1 MKKEEF
7 CEVIGNIK
15 DEYIKEATIYK
26 KRFTKAAQRKL
37 IAWVACACLLICSG
51 FLCYDYM
58 QPKELGNT
66 FVEESSDHQS
76 NPDEDISFGSEVQI
90 REESPAIAETKET
103 QGAQEIQA
111 PVVQIRTEPVD
122 LYSAER
128 VEFLNTSL
136 KEEGVE
142 VTPCVESYRV
152 AADLSNITNLEQFQ
166 TIHVVPFKIEPD
178 SDIARKLVQNG
189 FVVTDYAG
197 SEFFEI
203 YEKNRY
209 LQIPNFVT
217 VDSMMHTYHLYFSHL
232 LKNIERDYLVDG
244 LSDLSVQMLEN
255 SKLQYE
261 QLRGSEW
268 ESASLR
274 NVAFFTIGA
283 KLLEADIVVDEEV
296 KNIVEAE
303 LDKINRA
310 EGMEMNEITGAF
322 EDYTQYIPRGYYEG
336 NEGLEAYFK
345 AMMWYGRVHF
355 AQDMEKLDRSALL
368 ITLALA
374 QDAEAA
380 GLWEAIYTVTSF
392 FAGASDDLIVYE
404 YAPLI
409 QEIYGSDIK
418 VTDLIGAQDAFAKFH
433 TQTAALR
440 APQINSVSS
449 ALGESSQLLGFRFM
463 GQRFTIDATIMQNL
477 IYSKVKENN
486 DGEKRMLPDVL
497 DVPAALGSDAA
508 LRILEEDGDTQYKEY
523 AENMNKLR
531 TELEM
536 ENTSL
541 WNASL
546 YASWLNTLRPLLTEK
561 GEGYPIFMQNEEWT
575 KKNLECFAGSFTEL
589 KHDTILYS
597 KQAIAEMGGY
607 NVEDADD
614 RGYVEPEPQVYERFV
629 HLAEMTAEGLK
640 KYGMLT
646 ETDEENLARLAQMAE
661 LLRIISNKELRD
673 EVLTDEEYDFIK
685 GYGGNLEHFW
695 YETIRN
701 DEDRQFVA
709 TKECPASIVV
719 DVATDPSG
727 SVLEAATGNPSRIIV
742 AVKVDGKIK
751 LAQGSV
757 YSFYQFEWPMND
769 RLTDSKWRVM
779 MGFQSDESYN
789 YVTEK
794 PIKQPEWTASY
805 RYELD

>member
-1 MKKEEF
+1 MKKEDF

-15 DEYIKEATIYK
+15 DEYIKEAMFYK
-26 KRFTKAAQRKL
+26 KRFTKTARRRF
-37 IAWVACACLLICSG
+37 IAWVACACLLICTG
-51 FLCYDYM
+51 FLCYDYIHT
-58 QPKELGNT
+58 KDLGNT
-66 FVEESSDHQS
+66 FVEESSVPGSDS
-76 NPDEDISFGSEVQI
+76 DEDISFGSEVLVQQ
-90 REESPAIAETKET
+90 ETSTVVET
-103 QGAQEIQA
+103 QETQESQEIPA
-111 PVVQIRTEPVD
+111 PVVQIRTEAVD

-128 VEFLNTSL
+128 VVFLNNSL

-142 VTPCVESYRV
+142 VTPSVESYHV
-152 AADLSNITNLEQFQ
+152 ASDLSNITNLEQFQ
-166 TIHVVPFKIEPD
+166 TIHVPFKIEPD

-232 LKNIERDYLVDG
+232 LKNIERDYLIEG
-244 LSDLSVQMLEN
+244 LSDLSVQMLES

-283 KLLEADIVVDEEV
+283 KLLDADAQVDDAVKTIVT
-296 KNIVEAE
+296 AE

-310 EGMEMNEITGAF
+310 DGMEMNEITGAF

-336 NEGLEAYFK
+336 DEGLEAYFR

-355 AQDMEKLDRSALL
+355 AQNMEELDRSALL

-409 QEIYGSDIK
+409 QQIYGSDIDVK
-418 VTDLIGAQDAFAKFH
+418 ELIGTQDAFAKFH
-433 TQTAALR
+433 EETAKLR
-440 APQINSVSS
+440 APQINTVSA
-449 ALGESSQLLGFRFM
+449 ALGDSNQLLGFRFM

-477 IYSKVKENN
+477 IYSRVAENN
-486 DGEKRMLPDVL
+486 NGEKRMLPDVL

-508 LRILEEDGDTQYKEY
+508 LRILEENGDAQYKGFM
-523 AENMNKLR
+523 ENMNKLR
-531 TELEM
+531 NELNM

-546 YASWLNTLRPLLTEK
+546 YASWLYTLRPLLTEK
-561 GEGYPIFMQNEEWT
+561 GEGYPIFMQNEEWP

-629 HLAEMTAEGLK
+629 QLAEMTAEGLK
-640 KYGMLT
+640 KYDMLT

-673 EVLTDEEYDFIK
+673 EILTDEEYDFIK

-701 DEDRQFVA
+701 DEDRKFVA
-709 TKECPASIVV
+709 TKECPAAIVV

-742 AVKVDGKIK
+742 AIEVDGKIK

-757 YSFYQFEWPMND
+757 YSFYQFVWPMND

-779 MGFQSDESYN
+779 MGFQSDENYN